1 MRVVEGQACASKL
14 LVSSLACKLR
24 RYKRIYRSIISTSR
38 NRELSACQK
47 EKKKKKKC
55 GRWWR
60 CSYFLVEVEIF
71 LSFVA
76 DFRGNINVNEIIA
89 NSDQNLN
96 MRTLNFL
103 SLCITFFF
111 FKFCRSCFT
120 SLFTTLPTENIRDGI
135 KKQRRNR
142 GCHRLKIIC
151 IPLLMPPPSPSS
163 IPRVPSEG
171 WNEQIPRTNGRY
183 GIRGRKTRVRGNGRA
198 VGWIKC
204 RRRGEEETFAI
215 IVIYDR
221 VENEADL
228 VEATALCRICRSSNG
243 SAINILINYWL
254 FILII
259 EKFTRK
265 IYIYIQAS

>member
-1 MRVVEGQACASKL
+1 MRVVVDQACASKL

-47 EKKKKKKC
+47 EKKKC

-103 SLCITFFF
+103 SLCMDIFF

-120 SLFTTLPTENIRDGI
+120 SLFTTLACLHGKYTRWNKETEAESRLPSFKNYLHTVVDASSLPLVNSSSSFGGVERANPAN
-135 KKQRRNR
+135 KWEVWNSQQKNTSSRKRKSR
-142 GCHRLKIIC
+142 GMDK
-151 IPLLMPPPSPSS
+151 
-163 IPRVPSEG
+163 V
-171 WNEQIPRTNGRY
+171 
-183 GIRGRKTRVRGNGRA
+183 
-198 VGWIKC
+198 
-204 RRRGEEETFAI
+204 
-215 IVIYDR
+215 
-221 VENEADL
+221 
-228 VEATALCRICRSSNG
+228 
-243 SAINILINYWL
+243 
-254 FILII
+254 
-259 EKFTRK
+259 
-265 IYIYIQAS
+265 